1 MKKIFA
7 VMLIGCLLITVTA
20 SAGTSVVAS
29 TPLAKAQ
36 MIQII
41 GAEMDASCWWSVAGM
56 GVTMLGAVAIT
67 GGLGAILWGAAL
79 LTSTGSLVS
88 SCG

>member
-1 MKKIFA
+1 MKKIAA
-7 VMLIGCLLITVTA
+7 VLLIGCFLMTVTA
-20 SAGTSVVAS
+20 SVSIPVGTT
-29 TPLAKAQ
+29 TPLASAQ

-56 GVTMLGAVAIT
+56 GVAMLGAVAIT
-67 GGLGAILWGAAL
+67 GGLGALVWGAAL
-79 LTSTGSLVS
+79 LTSTGSLVA